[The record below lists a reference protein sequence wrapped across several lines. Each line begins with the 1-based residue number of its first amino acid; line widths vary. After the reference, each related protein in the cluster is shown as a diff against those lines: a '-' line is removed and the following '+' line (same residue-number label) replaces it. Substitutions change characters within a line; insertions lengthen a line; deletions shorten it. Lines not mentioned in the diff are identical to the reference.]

1 MKILQKYA
9 NGGNVATEKRD
20 SAGGNTVYNFLDLS
34 NDLKGKNG
42 KNRVYNR
49 GDGAG
54 FSSNIVFLEN
64 KIEFERN
71 SQFNEILSNLAMKS
85 QGNALMSP
93 SSGGLGKTNI
103 VAVRTK
109 TNPEGQIEIVSVIT
123 DVSLKDGAG
132 GYMDGGYYSEIT
144 NPSVTGKPM
153 EVFQFDVKTG
163 DKEGM
168 SERKGFNRVDLDR
181 TFGRYGNYSPNVI
194 SNEMFQSLSNKLISL
209 NQEQWYSDELK
220 DDYSVQKLNYTNYFM
235 PTSNENR
242 DAVIERPFTTNSN
255 VYSHVR
261 NIRDEKG
268 MEILMQYIMSQTFG
282 QKGGPEYY
290 RPRERTINGKS
301 ISSEKHYSL
310 SGGMQGFNYV
320 NTPAANFG
328 DVPYDYRRAV
338 DRMIGDIIAQAG
350 FAGDLQGMIGEDGTW
365 NREVLDN
372 VFQVN
377 NVDGVN
383 YLTLNTGGYGG
394 KGKNIVYNFPLDTDF
409 GLVVKQA
416 LDNHIIKHSPYMT
429 QSLKD
434 ANAGKGDNFKAD
446 GKNLS
451 FNINAPSP
459 VDGNST
465 IVRNL
470 VKEFNTEAEA
480 NTIADNFNSR
490 SLEDRM
496 SSVVRDGFKYA
507 NIADVVADEDGTAVN
522 VVDFST
528 GHIGAGDYNFYAP
541 GRLKTFIPNN
551 TLFTPFGVSIDKK
564 RLNKEILIDK
574 VEPNV
579 VTPNNK
585 FLPNLRIRQEIID
598 TKGTDVVNNEDVVE
612 TMGNWSNE
620 EINALNQG
628 GGIDGDG
635 QQVTPPKGSNY
646 IIQRGDTL
654 TKIARDNNTTI
665 EDIMSKNPFITDPN
679 KIYAG
684 DTLTLQTETKDGIP
698 SYKSATKEN
707 PFGGIPAGT
716 EQEHKQIYFDGQ
728 LQNWDSENKR
738 WTTATETK
746 KDKENLVESTL
757 SQNND
762 KNIMLENLNQSGNEV
777 VEEIESGAGSVSGA
791 TNFTGNIMK
800 KFFENQKKKQ
810 EEKDSNEEENKELVS
825 NEENKEE
832 EEERK
837 VPMATQKSAGVYVD
851 EQGERIPQT
860 QLHNY
865 EIQEMKTGGVVKPIF
880 AAEGSLLHQMT
891 SNRGPMFAAG
901 YSYTKKEKE
910 EEEEETKE
918 KKENTNDTDKK
929 KEKKPRISIRQ
940 RIDEMLKRKARK
952 QRTKKELKESGEWK
966 NLSFAEKRLTLK
978 EAKEKGDY
986 KKGAIY
992 KNPNVK

>member
-20 SAGGNTVYNFLDLS
+20 TAGGNTVYNFLDLS

-54 FSSNIVFLEN
+54 FSSNIV
-64 KIEFERN
+64 
-71 SQFNEILSNLAMKS
+71 
-85 QGNALMSP
+85 
-93 SSGGLGKTNI
+93 
-103 VAVRTK
+103 AVRTK

-123 DVSLKDGAG
+123 DASLRSGAG
-132 GYMDGGYYSEIT
+132 DYLEGGYYSEIT

-153 EVFQFDVKTG
+153 EVFQFDVETG

-168 SERKGFNRVDLDR
+168 SERKGYNQVDLDR
-181 TFGRYGNYSPNVI
+181 TYGKYGNYNRKDI
-194 SNEMFQSLSNKLISL
+194 SNEMFKSLSNKLISL

-242 DAVIERPFTTNSN
+242 DAVIERPFTTNDN

-261 NIRDEKG
+261 NIRNKTG
-268 MEILMQYIMSQTFG
+268 MDFMMEYIMSQTFG

-290 RPRERTINGKS
+290 RPRQRTINGKT
-301 ISSEKHYSL
+301 ISSEKHNSL
-310 SGGMQGFNYV
+310 RGGMQGFNYV

-328 DVPYDYRRAV
+328 DVSYDYRRAV
-338 DRMIGDIIAQAG
+338 DQMIGDIIAQAG

-451 FNINAPSP
+451 FNINATSP

-465 IVRNL
+465 IVRNF
-470 VKEFNTEAEA
+470 VKEFDTEAEA

-507 NIADVVADEDGTAVN
+507 NVADVVADEDGTAVN
-522 VVDFST
+522 VVDFSA
-528 GHIGAGDYNFYAP
+528 GHIGAGGWNYYAP
-541 GRLKTFIPNN
+541 GKVKTFIPNN
-551 TLFTPFGVSIDKK
+551 TLFTPFRVDIDGKKLEKEIFIDK
-564 RLNKEILIDK
+564 I
-574 VEPNV
+574 EPNV
-579 VTPNNK
+579 LTPNNK
-585 FLPNLRIRQEIID
+585 FLPNLRTHQKIVE
-598 TKGTDVVNNEDVVE
+598 TKGTDVVNNEDVVG
-612 TMGNWSNE
+612 TMGDWSND

-635 QQVTPPKGSNY
+635 QEVTPQKGSNY

-684 DTLTLQTETKDGIP
+684 DTITLQTETKDGIP

-716 EQEHKQIYFDGQ
+716 EQDHKQIYFDGQ

-746 KDKENLVESTL
+746 KDKENLIDSTL

-762 KNIMLENLNQSGNEV
+762 KNIMLDNLNQSGNQV
-777 VEEIESGAGSVSGA
+777 VEEIESGSGGVSGA

-860 QLHNY
+860 QLHKY

-891 SNRGPMFAAG
+891 SNQGPMFASG

-910 EEEEETKE
+910 EEEETKTEKE
-918 KKENTNDTDKK
+918 KTNDTDKK
-929 KEKKPRISIRQ
+929 KEKKPRKSIRQ

-978 EAKEKGDY
+978 KAKEEGDY